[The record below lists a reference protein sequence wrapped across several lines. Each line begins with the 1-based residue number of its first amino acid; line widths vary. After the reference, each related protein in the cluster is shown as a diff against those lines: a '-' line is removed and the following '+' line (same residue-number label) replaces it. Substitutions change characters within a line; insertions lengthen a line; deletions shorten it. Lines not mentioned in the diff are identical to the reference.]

1 MVEMVRVPDTFVP
14 LFEQPVLFNLATLM
28 PDGQPQVTPV
38 WGLLENGN
46 LKINTAIGRQKDKN
60 MRERPQATVL
70 LVDPENGQN
79 WIEVRCRVA
88 NRTTDGAD
96 AEIDALAKKYLDVD
110 TYPYRNPAET
120 RVSFTLEPIKITH
133 A

>member
-1 MVEMVRVPDTFVP
+1 
-14 LFEQPVLFNLATLM
+14 M

-96 AEIDALAKKYLDVD
+96 AEIDALAKKYLNQD
-110 TYPYRNPAET
+110 TYPWRNPGGDAGQLHAGAGQGHP
-120 RVSFTLEPIKITH
+120 RLIPKPKSIAALHGPSGRPGSSFPDGR
-133 A
+133 

>member
-1 MVEMVRVPDTFVP
+1 MVRIAEKFIT

-38 WGLLENGN
+38 WGMLQDGN
-46 LKINTAIGRQKDKN
+46 LKVNTAIGRQKDKN
-60 MRERPQATVL
+60 LQARPQATVL
-70 LVDPENGQN
+70 LVDPNNVQD
-79 WIEVRCRVA
+79 WIEVRCRA
-88 NRTTDGAD
+88 ADRTTDGAD
-96 AEIDALAKKYLDVD
+96 AEIDALAKKYLNQD

-120 RVSFTLEPIKITH
+120 RVSFTLEPVKVTH